1 MKYSIIVSLV
11 AAIPCVMG
19 QAAARVRADA
29 DAQLAARDAVDA
41 QVEAELMPR
50 ACVATKCNCLAIPNG
65 LFCGDGLLNCKKGN
79 VYQCGGDGKLSCDYG
94 VRNSCKKC
102 NKLSC

>member
-1 MKYSIIVSLV
+1 M
-11 AAIPCVMG
+11 
-19 QAAARVRADA
+19 Q
-29 DAQLAARDAVDA
+29 
-41 QVEAELMPR
+41 PR
-50 ACVATKCNCLAIPNG
+50 ACTPTSCKCTGVPNG

-102 NKLSC
+102 NKLQC